1 MGSFIS
7 SAYQYLFR
15 KRDAQWLDIDDF
27 NVDEPGE
34 QNQLMLQAFE
44 WYVPDDQQH
53 WRRLQAAL
61 PSLKAIGVTSIWLPP
76 GCKAMSPSGNGYDI
90 YDLYDL
96 GEFYQKGSRAT
107 KWGTK
112 EELVSLVNK
121 AHELEIGVIWDTV
134 LNHKA
139 AADHTERCVAVK
151 VDPKDRRKV
160 ISEPEEI
167 EAWLGFAFPGRGK
180 KYSRMTYHWYHFTG
194 VDYNARNKKKGI
206 YKILGPDNKDWAR
219 DVSKENGNYDYLM
232 FANLDYSHPEVR
244 EDVMRWIQW
253 MGGQLP
259 LAGLRLDAVKHY
271 SAGFLKEFIGH
282 VRRTV
287 GPGWL
292 LVAEYWKAEVREL
305 LEYLGRMDYLV
316 SLFDAPLVRR
326 FSDISRTEGAD
337 LRKVFEGS
345 LVKYERKH
353 AVTFV
358 MNHDTQ
364 PSQSLEEPIEDFFK
378 PLAYSLILLRKEG
391 QPCLFYG
398 DLYGMC
404 GGCEG
409 ILKPSCNDRLA
420 DLTLARKLY
429 AYGRQRDYF
438 DKRNCI
444 GFVRLGDS
452 AHPDGLACVLSNG
465 PADTKRMYVG
475 KAHAGSVWT
484 EVYGY
489 CRSRVK
495 IDSRGYG
502 VFGVVSRNVSVWVR
516 EDAMGRESFGKFD
529 SDIYS
534 YLVNN

>member
-1 MGSFIS
+1 MASLIS
-7 SAYQYLFR
+7 SAYQYFFR
-15 KRDAQWLDIDDF
+15 RRETQWLDIDDF

-53 WRRLQAAL
+53 WRRLQAVL

-76 GCKAMSPSGNGYDI
+76 GCKAMYPSGNGYDI

-96 GEFYQKGSRAT
+96 GEFYQKGSTAT

-112 EELVSLVNK
+112 EDLVSLVK
-121 AHELEIGVIWDTV
+121 RASEMEIGVVWDTV

-139 AADHTERCVAVK
+139 GADGREECVAVK
-151 VDPKDRRKV
+151 VDPEDRRKA
-160 ISEPEEI
+160 ISEPQEI
-167 EAWLGFAFPGRGK
+167 EGWLGFSFPGRGG
-180 KYSRMTYHWYHFTG
+180 KYSAMKYHWHHFTG
-194 VDYNARNKKKGI
+194 IDYDAITRKKGI
-206 YKILGPDNKDWAR
+206 YKILGPEHDPKDWAR

-244 EDVMRWIQW
+244 EDVKRWIEW
-253 MGGQLP
+253 LGHQLP
-259 LAGLRLDAVKHY
+259 LSGLRLDAVKHY
-271 SAGFLKEFIGH
+271 STGFLKEFIKH
-282 VRRTV
+282 ARQTV
-287 GPGWL
+287 GPGWF

-305 LEYLGRMDYLV
+305 MEYLGRMDYLV

-337 LRKVFEGS
+337 LRRVFEGS

-353 AVTFV
+353 AMTFV

-391 QPCLFYG
+391 LPCLFYG
-398 DLYGMC
+398 DLYGLC

-409 ILKPSCNDRLA
+409 ILKPSCNDQLGDLA
-420 DLTLARKLY
+420 LARKLY

-444 GFVRLGDS
+444 GFTRLGDPS
-452 AHPDGLACVLSNG
+452 HPDGLACVLSNG
-465 PADTKRMYVG
+465 PAATKRMYVG
-475 KAHAGSVWT
+475 KEHGGSVWT
-484 EVYGY
+484 EVYGC
-489 CRSRVK
+489 CRSRVT

-502 VFGVVSRNVSVWVR
+502 VFGVVSYNVSVWVR
-516 EDAMGRESFGKFD
+516 EDARGREEFGK
-529 SDIYS
+529 
-534 YLVNN
+534 L

>member
-1 MGSFIS
+1 MGSLIS
-7 SAYQYLFR
+7 SAYQYIFR
-15 KRDAQWLDIDDF
+15 KRETQWLDIDDF
-27 NVDEPGE
+27 NPDESGE

-44 WYVPDDQQH
+44 WYVPDDQKH
-53 WRRLQAAL
+53 WRRLLAAL

-96 GEFYQKGSRAT
+96 GEFDQKGSRAT

-112 EELVSLVNK
+112 EELVALVK
-121 AHELEIGVIWDTV
+121 RAHEMEIAVIWDTV

-139 AADHTERCVAVK
+139 AADHTERCVAVR
-151 VDPKDRRKV
+151 VNPK
-160 ISEPEEI
+160 
-167 EAWLGFAFPGRGK
+167 
-180 KYSRMTYHWYHFTG
+180 G
-194 VDYNARNKKKGI
+194 VDYNARNKKTGI
-206 YKILGPDNKDWAR
+206 YKIMGPDTKDWAR

-244 EDVMRWIQW
+244 EDVLKWIQW
-253 MGGQLP
+253 IGDQLP
-259 LAGLRLDAVKHY
+259 IAGLRLDAVKHY

-282 VRRTV
+282 VQRTV
-287 GPGWL
+287 GPGWF
-292 LVAEYWKAEVREL
+292 LVAEYWKVEVREL

-316 SLFDAPLVRR
+316 SLFDAPLVHR
-326 FSDISRTEGAD
+326 FSQISRTAGAD
-337 LRKVFEGS
+337 LRRVFEGT
-345 LVKYERKH
+345 LVKYEQKH

-378 PLAYSLILLRKEG
+378 PLAYALILLRKEG
-391 QPCLFYG
+391 HPCLFYG

-404 GGCEG
+404 GGCQG

-420 DLTLARKLY
+420 DLALARKLY

-516 EDAMGRESFGKFD
+516 EDAMGRESFGKL
-529 SDIYS
+529 Y
-534 YLVNN
+534 V

>member
-1 MGSFIS
+1 MGSLIS
-7 SAYQYLFR
+7 SAYQYIFR
-15 KRDAQWLDIDDF
+15 KRETQWLDIDDF
-27 NVDEPGE
+27 NPDESGE

-44 WYVPDDQQH
+44 WYVPDDQKH
-53 WRRLQAAL
+53 WRRLLAAL

-96 GEFYQKGSRAT
+96 GEFDQKGSRAT

-112 EELVSLVNK
+112 EELVALVK
-121 AHELEIGVIWDTV
+121 RAHEMEIAVIWDTV

-139 AADHTERCVAVK
+139 AADHTERCVAVR
-151 VDPKDRRKV
+151 VNPKDRRKI

-167 EAWLGFAFPGRGK
+167 EAWLGFSFPGRGTR
-180 KYSRMTYHWYHFTG
+180 YSKMKYHWYHFTG
-194 VDYNARNKKKGI
+194 VDYNARNKKTGI
-206 YKILGPDNKDWAR
+206 YKIMGPDTKDWAR

-244 EDVMRWIQW
+244 EDVLKWIQW
-253 MGGQLP
+253 IGDQLP
-259 LAGLRLDAVKHY
+259 IAGLRLDAVKHY

-282 VRRTV
+282 VQRTV
-287 GPGWL
+287 GPGWF
-292 LVAEYWKAEVREL
+292 LVAEYWKVEVREL

-316 SLFDAPLVRR
+316 SLFDAPLVHR
-326 FSDISRTEGAD
+326 FSQISRTAGAD
-337 LRKVFEGS
+337 LRRVFEGT
-345 LVKYERKH
+345 LVKHEQKH

-378 PLAYSLILLRKEG
+378 PLAYALILLRKEG
-391 QPCLFYG
+391 HPCLFYG

-404 GGCEG
+404 GGCQG

-420 DLTLARKLY
+420 DLALARKLY

-534 YLVNN
+534 YLVTD